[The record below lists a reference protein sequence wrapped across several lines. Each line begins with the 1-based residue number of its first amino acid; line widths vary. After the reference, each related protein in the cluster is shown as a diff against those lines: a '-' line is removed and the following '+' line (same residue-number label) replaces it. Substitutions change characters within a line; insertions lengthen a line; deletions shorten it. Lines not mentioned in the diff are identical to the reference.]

1 MPTWYE
7 VWFSKVQVSILPSM
21 ALVIPWKWTSSS
33 ARGVFMAGGLMMRI
47 RWEIIGLG
55 SHSRYKEQGSEIK
68 STVQTRQARTIT
80 DVCMKR
86 NKGFRMRITTS
97 KSKMF
102 ERIDVQRDSVYTWQL
117 RSLPVLGVDFLR
129 SKKVDIVGYDSHS
142 GLLFTEVLCIFRWD
156 ITISYQKPSPWRLEL

>member
-1 MPTWYE
+1 
-7 VWFSKVQVSILPSM
+7 M

-117 RSLPVLGVDFLR
+117 RSLPGNVTSYHMHSR
-129 SKKVDIVGYDSHS
+129 CYYD
-142 GLLFTEVLCIFRWD
+142 LKRRWALASTL
-156 ITISYQKPSPWRLEL
+156 ILMTISRNKIKQRKEKDGTSVHVTGSKTTLLYDISSLGGGLS